1 MSAVT
6 EGVQNAGPLAG
17 RRALVTGAS
26 RGIGAEIVRRLAAD
40 GAAVAFTYGASAV
53 EAEKLAAEVAADGG
67 TVVAIQADSADPD
80 QVARSVDE
88 AVSKLG
94 GLDVLVNNAGV
105 AYGSEIESFPIE
117 QFDRLVA
124 VNVRAVFV
132 AIQRAVPHLDTGG
145 RIINIGSINADR
157 VPGPGLSVYAMT
169 KAAVA
174 GLTRG
179 LARDLGPRGITV
191 NNVQPGPVATDMNPD
206 EGEFAD
212 SMRQVMALGRY
223 GQPRDIARVVSF
235 LATPESG
242 YITGAHWDV
251 DGGFT
256 V

>member
-1 MSAVT
+1 M
-6 EGVQNAGPLAG
+6 
-17 RRALVTGAS
+17 VTGAS

-40 GAAVAFTYGASAV
+40 GAAVAFTYGASAA

-67 TVVAIQADSADPD
+67 TAVAIQADSGDPD
-80 QVARSVDE
+80 AVVRSVDE
-88 AVSKLG
+88 AVSALG

-105 AYGSEIESFPIE
+105 AHVADAESFPLE

-124 VNVRAVFV
+124 VNVRGVFV
-132 AIQRAVPHLDTGG
+132 ATQRALAHLGEGG
-145 RIINIGSINADR
+145 RIINIGSINAER

-179 LARDLGPRGITV
+179 LARELAPRGITI

-206 EGEFAD
+206 VGEFAD
-212 SMRQVMALGRY
+212 QMREVMAIDRY
-223 GQPRDIARVVSF
+223 GQPREVARVVSF
-235 LATPESG
+235 LADSDSG
-242 YITGAHWDV
+242 YITGANWNV

>member
-1 MSAVT
+1 MTAS
-6 EGVQNAGPLAG
+6 LAG
-17 RRALVTGAS
+17 RRALVTGGS

-40 GAAVAFTYGASAV
+40 GAAVAFTYGASAA

-67 TVVAIQADSADPD
+67 TAVAIQADSGDAE

-88 AVSKLG
+88 TVAQLG

-105 AYGSEIESFPIE
+105 AYMGDVESLTME

-124 VNVRAVFV
+124 INVKGVFA
-132 AIQRAVPHLDTGG
+132 AIQRALPHLGTNG

-157 VPGPGLSVYAMT
+157 VPGPGLSIYAMS

-191 NNVQPGPVATDMNPD
+191 NNVQPGPDRNRNEPRGRRIRRFAARSDGARALRSAPRHRECGQFSGRTGSGVRDRRQLERRRRIHGLTLTD
-206 EGEFAD
+206 
-212 SMRQVMALGRY
+212 
-223 GQPRDIARVVSF
+223 
-235 LATPESG
+235 
-242 YITGAHWDV
+242 
-251 DGGFT
+251 
-256 V
+256 

>member
-1 MSAVT
+1 MT
-6 EGVQNAGPLAG
+6 ILQG

-40 GAAVAFTYGASAV
+40 GAAVAFTYGSSGA
-53 EAEKLAAEVAADGG
+53 EADKLVAEVAAAGG
-67 TVVAIQADSADPD
+67 TAVALQADSAEPD
-80 QVARSVDE
+80 QVAKSVDE
-88 AVSKLG
+88 TFAKLG
-94 GLDVLVNNAGV
+94 GLDILVNNAGI
-105 AYGSEIESFPIE
+105 ASMGDIETFPLGE
-117 QFDRLVA
+117 FDRLVA

-132 AIQRAVPHLDTGG
+132 AIQRALPHLDSGA

-157 VPGPGLSVYAMT
+157 VPGPGLAVYAMT

-191 NNVQPGPVATDMNPD
+191 NNIQPGPIATDMNPD
-206 EGEFAD
+206 SGEFAEGLK
-212 SMRQVMALGRY
+212 QVMALGRY
-223 GQPRDIARVVSF
+223 GHPRDIAGVVSY
-235 LATPESG
+235 LAGPEAA
-242 YITGAHWDV
+242 YITGANWNV